1 MLCLP
6 EVFQQIMTGIK
17 LTLKMQ
23 RTKNEFDEERRI
35 LRASRTRDM
44 AKLVSTVLS
53 YPPYGERKLNT
64 VRLKSLDLFYDLCK
78 AEGTHGII
86 SSSSKHWTC
95 FPSCSIYELFVYF
108 TQHFC

>member
-6 EVFQQIMTGIK
+6 EVFQQIMSGIK
-17 LTLKMQ
+17 LTLKMH
-23 RTKNEFDEERRI
+23 RTKNEFDAERRI
-35 LRASRTRDM
+35 LRASGTRDM

-64 VRLKSLDLFYDLCK
+64 VRLKSLDLLYDLCK

-86 SSSSKHWTC
+86 SSSSKH
-95 FPSCSIYELFVYF
+95 
-108 TQHFC
+108 